1 MGSSVDRGSVYDERP
16 PHGGTS
22 CHRCAIVACDLLAG
36 FCVDCV
42 RVRLRLVKLVPL
54 SVVLKKR
61 GYLAAIAG
69 DRQISTP
76 AA

>member
-1 MGSSVDRGSVYDERP
+1 
-16 PHGGTS
+16 
-22 CHRCAIVACDLLAG
+22 
-36 FCVDCV
+36 
-42 RVRLRLVKLVPL
+42 L

-76 AA
+76 AAEAVKLRAA